1 MSHLIFQLK
10 DAQQNFFQCSGIL
23 PYGLDCTYEVCK
35 TVKKKNYNLQAVL
48 SGFTFSKYGDTMT
61 RREITIQSKFRLA
74 QFYEISTF
82 SQAVIK

>member
-1 MSHLIFQLK
+1 MSRLIFQLK

-23 PYGLDCTYEVCK
+23 PYGLDYAYKVCK
-35 TVKKKNYNLQAVL
+35 TVKKKLQFHAVL
-48 SGFTFSKYGDTMT
+48 SRFTFSKYGDTMT
-61 RREITIQSKFRLA
+61 RKEITILSKLRLA